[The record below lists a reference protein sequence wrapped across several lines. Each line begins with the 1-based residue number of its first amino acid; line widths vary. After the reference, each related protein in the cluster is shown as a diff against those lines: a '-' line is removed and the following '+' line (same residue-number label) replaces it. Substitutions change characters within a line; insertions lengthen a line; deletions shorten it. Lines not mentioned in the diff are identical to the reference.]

1 VGGPPPWELGTLST
15 YWSSDGFEGS
25 APVAAV
31 AAGGRIMSTTRAS
44 TVTGMRESAA
54 VDGPRRKWPDLLRFT
69 LGPVIA
75 FLIVLDAVNGG
86 GSPPSV
92 RSVAA
97 LLVWW
102 GLLMGAA
109 FSLGPLARV
118 PRIAVACAGLLLALA
133 LFTALSMA
141 WAPSAERAFGEFDRV
156 LLYAGVVLLPVVF
169 ARRGD
174 AGRWADG
181 MAGAAAVVALLAVGQ
196 RLFPG
201 IFPSDHLADVL
212 PNAATR
218 LSYPLGYWNGLAI
231 FAGLGLPLLLRVA
244 VSARTPL
251 VRGAAILPMPAIAA
265 TMYLSSS
272 RGGVAVGVVAALV
285 FAVLSG
291 RVRAL
296 AALVA
301 TAVGSAGAIAVLS
314 ARPVLVDGPFGTSK
328 GESAGV
334 EAALLI
340 AAIAVI
346 CAVAYM
352 ALTAAFSERL
362 RVPLVAWLVLAVLG
376 AGAVIAANPG
386 KRIDEF
392 KAPPPAQTIPGA
404 IPVDTHLSSGSGSGR
419 WQFWSAAIDEFS
431 KHPLRGGGAGSFE
444 PWWAQHGTLDWFV
457 RNAHSLWL
465 ETLAELGLIGLLLVV
480 APFVLGLG
488 AGLSRLRRGAGHD
501 RTTIAALVAVLAGF
515 ALGAALDWIWQLP
528 AVAALALLSLGLLV
542 GPATAST
549 PGADRPPRL
558 RFSVR
563 VAIVLGAWIVLCA
576 QAIPFLASQEVSAS
590 QRAAGDRNLAR
601 AIDRAQSAV
610 AIQPWAA
617 TPRLQLALVREEAGQ
632 IDLARRDV
640 GAAIARDD
648 QDWRLQIVAARLAV
662 KGGDIPAGRRYLSRA
677 RALNPRSRLLR
688 SP

>member
-1 VGGPPPWELGTLST
+1 
-15 YWSSDGFEGS
+15 
-25 APVAAV
+25 
-31 AAGGRIMSTTRAS
+31 
-44 TVTGMRESAA
+44 MRETAA
-54 VDGPRRKWPDLLRFT
+54 VDGPRRRWPDLLRFT
-69 LGPVIA
+69 LGPLVA

-118 PRIAVACAGLLLALA
+118 PRIAVACGGLLLALA

-156 LLYAGVVLLPVVF
+156 LLYAGVLLLPVVF
-169 ARRGD
+169 ARPRD

-231 FAGLGLPLLLRVA
+231 FVGLGLPLLLRVA
-244 VSARTPL
+244 VSARAPF

-272 RGGVAVGVVAALV
+272 RGGVAVGLVAALV
-285 FAVLSG
+285 FTVLSS

-296 AALVA
+296 AALLA
-301 TAVGSAGAIAVLS
+301 TAVGSAGAIAMLA

-340 AAIAVI
+340 AGISVI
-346 CAVAYM
+346 CALAYM
-352 ALTAAFSERL
+352 ALTAAFTERL
-362 RVPLVAWLVLAVLG
+362 RVPVVVWLVLAVVG

-392 KAPPPAQTIPGA
+392 KAPPPAQTLPGA

-419 WQFWSAAIDEFS
+419 WQFWSAALDEFS
-431 KHPLRGGGAGSFE
+431 SHPLRGGGAGSFE
-444 PWWAQHGTLDWFV
+444 PWWAQHGKLDWFV

-465 ETLAELGLIGLLLVV
+465 ESLAELGLIGFMLVA
-480 APFVLGLG
+480 APFALGLG
-488 AGLSRLRRGAGHD
+488 AGLSRLRRAAGPD
-501 RTTIAALVAVLAGF
+501 RTTVAALVAVLAGF

-528 AVAALALLSLGLLV
+528 AVAALALLSLGLVV
-542 GPATAST
+542 GPATTGRAT
-549 PGADRPPRL
+549 ANAPVADRPPRL
-558 RFSVR
+558 RFGVR
-563 VAIVLGAWIVLCA
+563 AAIVLGAWVVLCA
-576 QAIPFLASQEVSAS
+576 QAIPFLANQEVTAS
-590 QRAAGDRNLAR
+590 QRAATDRDLAR

-632 IDLARRDV
+632 INLARRDV

-662 KGGDIPAGRRYLSRA
+662 KAGDIPAGRRYLARA
-677 RALNPRSRLLR
+677 RSLNPRSRLLR

>member
-1 VGGPPPWELGTLST
+1 
-15 YWSSDGFEGS
+15 
-25 APVAAV
+25 
-31 AAGGRIMSTTRAS
+31 
-44 TVTGMRESAA
+44 
-54 VDGPRRKWPDLLRFT
+54 
-69 LGPVIA
+69 
-75 FLIVLDAVNGG
+75 
-86 GSPPSV
+86 
-92 RSVAA
+92 
-97 LLVWW
+97 
-102 GLLMGAA
+102 MGAA

-118 PRIAVACAGLLLALA
+118 PRIAVACGGLLLALA

-156 LLYAGVVLLPVVF
+156 LLYAGVLLLPVVF
-169 ARRGD
+169 ARPRD

-231 FAGLGLPLLLRVA
+231 FVGLGLPLLLRVA
-244 VSARTPL
+244 VSARAPF

-272 RGGVAVGVVAALV
+272 RGGVAVGLVAALV
-285 FAVLSG
+285 FTVLSS

-296 AALVA
+296 AALLA
-301 TAVGSAGAIAVLS
+301 TAVGSAGAIAVLA

-340 AAIAVI
+340 AGIAVI
-346 CAVAYM
+346 CGLAYM
-352 ALTAAFSERL
+352 ALTAAFTERL
-362 RVPLVAWLVLAVLG
+362 RVPVVVWLVLAVVG

-392 KAPPPAQTIPGA
+392 KAPPPAQTLPGA

-419 WQFWSAAIDEFS
+419 WQFWSAALDEFS
-431 KHPLRGGGAGSFE
+431 SHPLRGGGAGSFE
-444 PWWAQHGTLDWFV
+444 PWWAQHGKLDWFV

-465 ETLAELGLIGLLLVV
+465 ESLAELGLIGFMLVA
-480 APFVLGLG
+480 APFALGLG
-488 AGLSRLRRGAGHD
+488 AGLSRLRRAAGPD
-501 RTTIAALVAVLAGF
+501 RTTVAALVAVLAGF

-528 AVAALALLSLGLLV
+528 AVAALALLSLGLVV
-542 GPATAST
+542 GPATTGRAT
-549 PGADRPPRL
+549 ANAPVADRPPRL
-558 RFSVR
+558 RFGVR
-563 VAIVLGAWIVLCA
+563 AAIVLGAWVVLCA
-576 QAIPFLASQEVSAS
+576 QAIPFLANQEVTAS
-590 QRAAGDRNLAR
+590 QRAATDRDLAR

-632 IDLARRDV
+632 INLARRDV

-662 KGGDIPAGRRYLSRA
+662 KAGDIPAGRRYLARA
-677 RALNPRSRLLR
+677 RSLNPRSRLLR